1 MSTMSIS
8 DLLMPGGIPVGN
20 PGKQRHVRELPGG
33 LQGAEDFFDELT
45 KGGKPNTPQNYP
57 GTGMDVPGDG
67 WIGLRP
73 NSKSGPPTIDLD
85 LPLDIPFDK
94 LKFI

>member
-1 MSTMSIS
+1 
-8 DLLMPGGIPVGN
+8 
-20 PGKQRHVRELPGG
+20 
-33 LQGAEDFFDELT
+33 
-45 KGGKPNTPQNYP
+45 
-57 GTGMDVPGDG
+57 MDVPGGG